1 MSTRTALFTARRRL
15 LGLALLMC
23 IVLFLALTVATYQ
36 RAFTSSTDV
45 VLKAASTGNQLLPDS
60 DVKTHGMIVGRVSE
74 VEPTRNGSAVHL
86 ELEPDKA
93 K

>member
-1 MSTRTALFTARRRL
+1 MSNTSTRATVRRRI
-15 LGLALLMC
+15 LGLALLLC
-23 IVLFLALTVATYQ
+23 GALFIVLTVATYQ

-45 VLKAASTGNQLLPDS
+45 VLEAASTGNQLLPDS